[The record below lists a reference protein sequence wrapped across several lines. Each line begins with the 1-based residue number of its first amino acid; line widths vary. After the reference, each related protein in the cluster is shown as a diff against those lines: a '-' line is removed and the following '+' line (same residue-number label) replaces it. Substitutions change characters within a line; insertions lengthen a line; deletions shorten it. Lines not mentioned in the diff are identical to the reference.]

1 MLTTG
6 RTLAPADSA
15 ASQVVNILDSSSTCQ
30 NIPDYPIAVH
40 QTGGGIL
47 DNVPIVCGGGS
58 DDHGRQSSCY
68 KLDKDTVQWTLLTD
82 AFPAIDREACN
93 QFPIIPKWSFPIL
106 LSWGSSHIFILK

>member
-15 ASQVVNILDSSSTCQ
+15 ASQVVNVLDSSSTCQ

-58 DDHGRQSSCY
+58 DDHGMQSTCY
-68 KLDKDTVQWTLLTD
+68 KLEKDTIKWTLLTD
-82 AFPAIDREACN
+82 SFPAINRQACN
-93 QFPIIPKWSFPIL
+93 QFSLIPKLSFPLI
-106 LSWGSSHIFILK
+106 LSWGSSFVPN